1 MIIREGVETRKTD
14 INTKMTFVPL
24 RTEQSLMSLST
35 LAKRKGSRAKKKLYN
50 LYLLQCRKC
59 VDARYWMINTG
70 DTCCRFLP

>member
-35 LAKRKGSRAKKKLYN
+35 LAKKYKKAAEPTKKNCTTFIY
-50 LYLLQCRKC
+50 YS
-59 VDARYWMINTG
+59 VENT
-70 DTCCRFLP
+70 